1 MKINVNKKHSNSV
14 TNQMQMSE
22 AELNF
27 NEKRALLV
35 AENENINQKIGKRK
49 KETNIKLELGK

>member
-1 MKINVNKKHSNSV
+1 
-14 TNQMQMSE
+14 MQMSE

-35 AENENINQKIGKRK
+35 AENENINQKKGKRK
-49 KETNIKLELGK
+49 EETNIKLELGK